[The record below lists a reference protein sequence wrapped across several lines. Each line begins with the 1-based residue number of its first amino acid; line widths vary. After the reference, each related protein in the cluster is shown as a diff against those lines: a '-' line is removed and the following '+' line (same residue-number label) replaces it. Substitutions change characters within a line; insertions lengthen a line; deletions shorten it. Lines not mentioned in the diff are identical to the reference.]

1 MPTGT
6 PKNGINKGWFSK
18 GHIPTH
24 GFKKGH
30 TNSRGRIKSLEVRM
44 ATSKRMKASVGDKGI
59 HWKGGK
65 LVSDR
70 GYISIYCPNYPYAVM
85 NTYVLEHR
93 LVVEKMIGR
102 YLLPEEVVHHLKGRA
117 DNNPQDLMAFVNQSA
132 HMRFERGGIYKPEEI
147 IYDGRK
153 L

>member
-6 PKNGINKGWFSK
+6 PKNGINKGWFKKGAIPVNAFKVGHTLSK
-18 GHIPTH
+18 GRTKTLKQRECQSIRLKTLV
-24 GFKKGH
+24 GEKGM
-30 TNSRGRIKSLEVRM
+30 N
-44 ATSKRMKASVGDKGI
+44 
-59 HWKGGK
+59 WKGGRRIDNK
-65 LVSDR
+65 
-70 GYISIYCPNYPYAVM
+70 GYVHLYCPNHPYAR
-85 NTYVLEHR
+85 NCTYVAEHK

-102 YLLPEEVVHHLKGRA
+102 YLLPEERVHHLKGKA
-117 DNNPQDLMAFVNQSA
+117 DNSPNDLMAFVNHSA